1 MGNRMARWKTPGQHH
16 IYYTGPG
23 AVMRDFTL
31 KVEVKLSEK
40 GANGG
45 IQYRSRL
52 LHPSHGGSIADP
64 RSEKDADHDR
74 AGCLAFYPIVGLALG
89 TLAAAAAWLLS
100 SGAVGVL
107 VLLALGGGRAPY
119 ALAAAA
125 DAALRAG
132 GRPETLARLRATPG
146 WAGGAVAVAA
156 LATRL
161 WAAFSLP
168 APARTIAFLL
178 APMLGAWAIVVQ
190 CYGGAPTQ
198 ARGPARALVGR
209 ARFRE
214 FGWASVVGF
223 GVTLGV
229 GEAIGLAVLLMAALT
244 TLGVR
249 ILVHRRVGG
258 LTGRVLS
265 ATRELVETVVL
276 ATLGLLARLMG

>member
-1 MGNRMARWKTPGQHH
+1 MALVEEL
-16 IYYTGPG
+16 G
-23 AVMRDFTL
+23 AAV
-31 KVEVKLSEK
+31 
-40 GANGG
+40 
-45 IQYRSRL
+45 
-52 LHPSHGGSIADP
+52 GSLTVFRRVA
-64 RSEKDADHDR
+64 
-74 AGCLAFYPIVGLALG
+74 AGTRRESQAAGLAFYPIVGLALG

-132 GRPETLARLRATPG
+132 GRAEARARLAATPG
-146 WAGGAVAVAA
+146 GAGGWGAVA
-156 LATRL
+156 R
-161 WAAFSLP
+161 
-168 APARTIAFLL
+168 
-178 APMLGAWAIVVQ
+178 
-190 CYGGAPTQ
+190 
-198 ARGPARALVGR
+198 
-209 ARFRE
+209 
-214 FGWASVVGF
+214 
-223 GVTLGV
+223 
-229 GEAIGLAVLLMAALT
+229 MAALT

>member
-1 MGNRMARWKTPGQHH
+1 MALVEEL
-16 IYYTGPG
+16 G
-23 AVMRDFTL
+23 AAV
-31 KVEVKLSEK
+31 
-40 GANGG
+40 
-45 IQYRSRL
+45 
-52 LHPSHGGSIADP
+52 GSLTVFRRVA
-64 RSEKDADHDR
+64 
-74 AGCLAFYPIVGLALG
+74 AGTRRESQAAGLAFYPIVGLALG

-132 GRPETLARLRATPG
+132 GRLETLARLRATPG

>member
-1 MGNRMARWKTPGQHH
+1 MALVEEL
-16 IYYTGPG
+16 G
-23 AVMRDFTL
+23 AAV
-31 KVEVKLSEK
+31 
-40 GANGG
+40 
-45 IQYRSRL
+45 
-52 LHPSHGGSIADP
+52 GSLTVFRRVA
-64 RSEKDADHDR
+64 
-74 AGCLAFYPIVGLALG
+74 AGTRRESQAAGLAFYPIVGLALG

-178 APMLGAWAIVVQ
+178 APMLGARRRKRGVPP
-190 CYGGAPTQ
+190 GRSSGAPGSGNS
-198 ARGPARALVGR
+198 AGR
-209 ARFRE
+209 AWS
-214 FGWASVVGF
+214 G
-223 GVTLGV
+223 
-229 GEAIGLAVLLMAALT
+229 
-244 TLGVR
+244 
-249 ILVHRRVGG
+249 
-258 LTGRVLS
+258 S
-265 ATRELVETVVL
+265 A
-276 ATLGLLARLMG
+276 